1 MKHLMIILVATVMTT
16 GHVFAED
23 RAVATV
29 TEAPL
34 YSEVPQYE
42 VATFEFSAR
51 SFFEPKTEA
60 DLNALASLSNDLES
74 SLAQEELN

>member
-1 MKHLMIILVATVMTT
+1 MKHLGIILIATLMTST
-16 GHVFAED
+16 YVSAED

-34 YSEVPQYE
+34 YSDVPQYE
-42 VATFEFSAR
+42 VAAFEFSAR

-60 DLNALASLSNDLES
+60 DLNALASLGNELEL
-74 SLAQEELN
+74 SLAQED